1 MEKEL
6 LYKNRSFSSCINAA
20 YKLQLENLKSI
31 LKCTWLPI
39 LVQSLL
45 MGGYMVIITPWLANG
60 ASWSGM
66 PFLKLLALVGIA
78 ILEMVAAAWT
88 LSRLMSLLNEKPR
101 KWNFRRSLWMLIG
114 NAVISLIF
122 VSLFSGGAGAAVG
135 YLQAKATA
143 GEAVPAMSTTVMA
156 ILGVYILLLL
166 LFFCLV
172 QLPLLY
178 ASMRYLND
186 EKMHFW
192 RDLLPCL
199 RTGLRHWGFI
209 FITVL
214 LSSIFVAIIIML
226 LMIPYYILSFARFA
240 SEVGVVT
247 GDPSGMPGYFP
258 WLQLFTAVIVFFLV
272 YQVTIFEAL
281 VIYFMYGS
289 IETQEK
295 ERQSAKTIP
304 PIPNIKEEAVLQ
316 PYPSSI

>member
-1 MEKEL
+1 MHL
-6 LYKNRSFSSCINAA
+6 AA
-20 YKLQLENLKSI
+20 YSRAEPSDGRLH
-31 LKCTWLPI
+31 
-39 LVQSLL
+39 
-45 MGGYMVIITPWLANG
+45 GDHY
-60 ASWSGM
+60 
-66 PFLKLLALVGIA
+66 ALVGQ
-78 ILEMVAAAWT
+78 W
-88 LSRLMSLLNEKPR
+88 RLMVGNAFPETSGTGRYSDLRDGGRSMDPLTPDESAQREAPKVELPSLLVDVNRQCRHLPHFR
-101 KWNFRRSLWMLIG
+101 KFVQWGSWCGRGLSSGQGNSRRGCTSH
-114 NAVISLIF
+114 V
-122 VSLFSGGAGAAVG
+122 
-135 YLQAKATA
+135 
-143 GEAVPAMSTTVMA
+143 
-156 ILGVYILLLL
+156 L

-304 PIPNIKEEAVLQ
+304 PISDIKEEAVLQ

>member
-20 YKLQLENLKSI
+20 YKLQLENLRSI

-45 MGGYMVIITPWLANG
+45 MGCYTVLIAPWIANG
-60 ASWSGM
+60 ATMTAM
-66 PFLKLLALVGIA
+66 PFTRILVLIGIA
-78 ILEMVAAAWT
+78 LLEIVATAWT

-101 KWNFRRSLWMLIG
+101 RWNFRRSLWMMVA
-114 NAVISLIF
+114 NAIISLAF
-122 VSLFSGGAGAAVG
+122 VALFSGGVGAALG
-135 YLQAKATA
+135 YLQAKATS
-143 GEAVPAMSTTVMA
+143 GEATPSMTTIMA
-156 ILGVYILLLL
+156 ILGIYILLLL
-166 LFFCLV
+166 LFFCLI

-192 RDLLPCL
+192 RDLLQSL

-214 LSSIFVAIIIML
+214 LSSIFISIIIML
-226 LMIPYYILSFARFA
+226 LMIPSFILSFASYA

-247 GDPSGMPGYFP
+247 GDPSGIPNYFP
-258 WLQLFTAVIVFFLV
+258 WLQFITSVIVFFLV
-272 YQVTIFEAL
+272 YQVALFEAL

-295 ERQSAKTIP
+295 ERLSAKTIP
-304 PIPNIKEEAVLQ
+304 PIPDVTEETGIQ
-316 PYPSSI
+316 TYPSSI